1 MILIVKIFAVLLM
14 VAGLL
19 IIVMPNLLKRLLSS
33 MKTKGFVNFAIII
46 RLLIGAFLIWG
57 ALQFQWH
64 EVVIVIGIL
73 IFLAGVVGIFMGY
86 ERLFRLI
93 DWFAQRSPLA
103 IRLLGLTAL
112 LLGTILFIAVG

>member
-19 IIVMPNLLKRLLSS
+19 IIVMPNHLKRLLSS

>member
-1 MILIVKIFAVLLM
+1 MILVIKILAVLFM

-33 MKTKGFVNFAIII
+33 MKSKGFLNFAIIA
-46 RLLIGAFLIWG
+46 RLVIGALLIWG

-64 EVVIVIGIL
+64 GAVLLIGIL
-73 IFLAGVVGIFMGY
+73 IFLAGVVGVFMGY

-93 DWFAQRSPLA
+93 DWFAQRPPLI

>member
-1 MILIVKIFAVLLM
+1 MILVAKIFAVLLM

-19 IIVMPNLLKRLLSS
+19 IIVMPNVLKRLLAL
-33 MKTKGFVNFAIII
+33 MKNKGFLNFAIIA
-46 RLLIGAFLIWG
+46 RLVIGALLIWG

-73 IFLAGVVGIFMGY
+73 IFLAGVVGILMGY
-86 ERLFRLI
+86 DRLFQMI
-93 DWFAQRSPLA
+93 DWFAKRSPL
-103 IRLLGLTAL
+103 ITRLWGFAAL